1 MSIQII
7 KRLTF
12 TVGAS
17 LIALSSINVAHAY
30 PTSCAKVGGSAA
42 GAPTACADCHT
53 GGNASGN
60 NYRSGCTV
68 IAPPPAPTP
77 APAPAPAP
85 GGGGNTGGNT
95 GGHQGNH
102 HMDRNNNHR
111 GGYGRNSRDND
122 RRGGYRRH
130 SRDD

>member
-1 MSIQII
+1 MSIKLI
-7 KRLTF
+7 KHLSF

-53 GGNASGN
+53 GSNPSGS
-60 NYRSGCTV
+60 NYRSGCSV

-77 APAPAPAP
+77 APAPS
-85 GGGGNTGGNT
+85 GGNAGGNTGRNTAGHT
-95 GGHQGNH
+95 GGHTRKHDGDR
-102 HMDRNNNHR
+102 HMGR
-111 GGYGRNSRDND
+111 GSRRDND
-122 RRGGYRRH
+122 DRGRYRRH